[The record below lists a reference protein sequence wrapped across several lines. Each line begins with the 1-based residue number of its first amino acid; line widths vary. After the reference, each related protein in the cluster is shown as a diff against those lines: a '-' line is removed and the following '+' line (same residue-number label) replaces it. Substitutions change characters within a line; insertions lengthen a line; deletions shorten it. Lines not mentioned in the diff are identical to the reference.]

1 MRARLFQQPST
12 SVLKL
17 TYSSN
22 SHWSARTTL
31 DRAQN
36 PLEVNAPL
44 NPTQAVYNYSV
55 SCHICLPSHRPCH
68 PSLSQPPVHVILPFL
83 NSPSLKMA
91 FLELPPQIIT
101 LQIPLLYLNNII
113 ILAIGPKRQTL
124 RLAISLPILIL
135 LVTQSLYRQWDAGW
149 GNHYAINCLVWS
161 VVFMYVDWILL
172 SSPDKERWRK
182 IQYSAPQG
190 ASHSSAKA
198 LVAGKIREDEVVERK
213 TSYKEMAG
221 GAGET
226 FWTRCWWGCRLATTN
241 RYTGWTQQVK
251 NVPSVSSH
259 CPRWRFVARKML
271 RTALF
276 YLLKDIV
283 VSYSVSTPH
292 GSWVDIRDTKVYQA
306 LPTSS
311 PFLYKFWF
319 TWVHIALTC
328 VSMEF
333 ANAAYGTLSVATGLA
348 HPRDCPPMFG
358 SVSDLYSVRRAWSS
372 VWHQQCRRICSAPGI
387 WLTRDALAL
396 RKGSFASKYVQLFT
410 GFFISGFIHGA
421 ASMLVSRSFDDDVA
435 VKCFLGQAAIIMLE
449 DHVIDL
455 GKSLGFRDS
464 RFWRMVGLAWTV
476 LAIGWGVQ
484 PWVSKNIANGVW
496 VHDREYDFLGIGPGI
511 MD

>member
-1 MRARLFQQPST
+1 
-12 SVLKL
+12 
-17 TYSSN
+17 
-22 SHWSARTTL
+22 
-31 DRAQN
+31 
-36 PLEVNAPL
+36 
-44 NPTQAVYNYSV
+44 
-55 SCHICLPSHRPCH
+55 
-68 PSLSQPPVHVILPFL
+68 
-83 NSPSLKMA
+83 MA

-101 LQIPLLYLNNII
+101 LQVPLLYLNNILA
-113 ILAIGPKRQTL
+113 LAIGPKHQTL

-172 SSPDKERWRK
+172 SSPDKEGWRK
-182 IQYSAPQG
+182 IQYSVPQG
-190 ASHSSAKA
+190 ASHPSARA
-198 LVAGKIREDEVVERK
+198 FDDVVAGKITADEVVERK
-213 TSYKEMAG
+213 MWYKDTAG

-226 FWTRCWWGCRLATTN
+226 FWTRYWWGARLATTN
-241 RYTGWTQQVK
+241 RYTGWSQQVK
-251 NVPSVSSH
+251 NMPMSDISSNY
-259 CPRWRFVARKML
+259 PRLHFVARKVV

-276 YLLKDIV
+276 YALKDIV
-283 VSYSVSTPH
+283 VSYSASTPH
-292 GSWVDIRDTKVYQA
+292 GSWVDIRGRKVYQPF
-306 LPTSS
+306 PTSS

-358 SVSDLYSVRRAWSS
+358 SLSDLYSVRMAWSK

-387 WLTRDALAL
+387 WLTRDVLVL
-396 RKGSFASKYVQLFT
+396 KKGSFASKYVQLFT

-421 ASMLVSRSFDDDVA
+421 ASMLVSRSFDDDGA
-435 VKCFLGQAAIIMLE
+435 VKCFLGQATIIMLE
-449 DHVIDL
+449 DHVIDF

-464 RFWRMVGLAWTV
+464 GLWRVVGFAWTV

-511 MD
+511 MP